1 MKKYLALI
9 MLLTI
14 SSLTGCGFH
23 LQHDT
28 EVPERFKTMSY
39 ISYDPYG
46 RLSRNIKELLHDNKV
61 TLTDNNTAGPV
72 PTLRMLSENLS
83 HNTISIYQDGKA
95 AEYQLVLTVEAQVV
109 IADQHTYPISV
120 RVFRTF
126 FDNPSEALAKTVEQD
141 LIENEMFKQ
150 AARQVIRKLKSIDTV
165 N

>member
-14 SSLTGCGFH
+14 SLTGCGFH
-23 LQHDT
+23 LQHET
-28 EVPERFKTMSY
+28 EVPKRFKTMSY

-61 TLTDNNTAGPV
+61 TLTANNATSSV
-72 PTLRMLSENLS
+72 PSLRMLSENLS
-83 HNTISIYQDGKA
+83 RNTISIYQDGKA

-109 IADQHTYPISV
+109 IAGEQTYPISV

-141 LIENEMFKQ
+141 LIENEMIKQ
-150 AARQVIRKLKSIDTV
+150 AAKQVIRKLKSIDTE

>member
-14 SSLTGCGFH
+14 SLTGCGFH
-23 LQHDT
+23 LQHET
-28 EVPERFKTMSY
+28 EVPESFKTMSY

-46 RLSRNIKELLHDNKV
+46 RLSRNIKELLHDNDV
-61 TLTDNNTAGPV
+61 TITNNNTSGQV
-72 PTLRMLSENLS
+72 PLLKMVSENLS
-83 HNTISIYQDGKA
+83 RNTISIYQDGKA
-95 AEYQLVLTVEAQVV
+95 AEYQLVLTVEAQVIV
-109 IADQHTYPISV
+109 AGQQTYPISV

-126 FDNPSEALAKTVEQD
+126 FDNPAEALAKTVEQD

-150 AARQVIRKLKSIDTV
+150 AAKQVIRKLKSIHAV

>member
-1 MKKYLALI
+1 MKKYLALL
-9 MLLTI
+9 MLLAI
-14 SSLTGCGFH
+14 SLTGCGFH
-23 LQHDT
+23 LQHET
-28 EVPERFKTMSY
+28 EVPERFKTLSY

-46 RLSRNIKELLHDNKV
+46 RLSREMKELLHDNKV
-61 TLTDNNTAGPV
+61 TLTSNTTEKV
-72 PTLRMLSENLS
+72 PSLRMLSENLS
-83 HNTISIYQDGKA
+83 RNTISIYQDGKA

-109 IADQHTYPISV
+109 IAGQQTYPINV

-150 AARQVIRKLKSIDTV
+150 AAKQVIRKLKSIDTV